1 MPYSGAM
8 LADPTR
14 FRERAEIRSPAGI
27 VSIWA
32 LVCAV
37 ALSSACDSRVRE
49 IRAQLPP
56 EQQTLF
62 DRGNK
67 LSGPCW
73 TCHDFTGTQNKI
85 GPHLHGVYGR
95 RAGGSDFGGYS
106 AALRATGAVWDDRT
120 LDAFLADPQRFAPG
134 TTMISPGVPNPADRA
149 ALLFYM
155 KQVTLKPA
163 TR

>member
-1 MPYSGAM
+1 MPLRSQARLHGVPRPAPHRPSAHVARRVR
-8 LADPTR
+8 LAP
-14 FRERAEIRSPAGI
+14 
-27 VSIWA
+27 VWA
-32 LVCAV
+32 LLVVA

-49 IRAQLPP
+49 IRAELPP
-56 EQQTLF
+56 EQRALF

-85 GPHLHGVYGR
+85 GPHLFGLYGR
-95 RAGGSDFGGYS
+95 QAGGSDFGGYS

-120 LDAFLADPQRFAPG
+120 LDAFLADPRRFAPG
-134 TTMISPGVPNPADRA
+134 TTMVSPGVPNPADRA

-155 KQVTLKPA
+155 KQVT
-163 TR
+163 R